1 MRPLSP
7 TAKILIVDDEPNI
20 VVALEFLLSQRGFQT
35 AKAHRGEEALR
46 LFPSFAPDLV
56 VLDVMM
62 PGMDGFEVAR
72 QIRSNPNYPNTRS
85 IFLTARSTDEDRL
98 KGYANGGD
106 VYLPKPFDNETLLTT
121 IKEVILYG

>member
-1 MRPLSP
+1 MP
-7 TAKILIVDDEPNI
+7 TILIVDDEPNI
-20 VVALEFLLSQRGFQT
+20 VVALEFLLSQRGFQP

-72 QIRSNPNYPNTRS
+72 QIRSNPNYPNTRI

>member
-1 MRPLSP
+1 MRPLST

-20 VVALEFLLSQRGFQT
+20 VVALEFLLAQRGFQT
-35 AKAHRGEEALR
+35 AVAHQGEEALR
-46 LFPSFAPDLV
+46 LFSSFAPDLV

-72 QIRSNPNYPNTRS
+72 QIRSNPQYPNTRI

-106 VYLPKPFDNETLLTT
+106 VYLPKPFDNEALLTT